1 MEGLAPPTPYLSK
14 SQGINIPK
22 LIKKKEFEIISNE
35 KIKYKI
41 IFELLSSN
49 LISNL
54 SITAFP
60 EKSVIKYKKIFTLED
75 IQKVKLFIAFDNLEE
90 CFEEII
96 EGLNMNQNKI
106 IKEKNKINLI
116 ISLRSKKYNEI
127 IFDLDKEEFDI
138 EDKLQK
144 LSIENEKNKAEIKF
158 LNNENNNLKKEISN
172 IKKELDDLKNVRE
185 TIYNKKVFSY
195 IKYPHHSCYLIL
207 VDHNNKNKIYLEY
220 SGWSCNECQK
230 LYDKQIPCFYCPKCD
245 YDLCLECFKNNENKY
260 L

>member
-75 IQKVKLFIAFDNLEE
+75 IQKV
-90 CFEEII
+90 
-96 EGLNMNQNKI
+96 
-106 IKEKNKINLI
+106 
-116 ISLRSKKYNEI
+116 
-127 IFDLDKEEFDI
+127 
-138 EDKLQK
+138 
-144 LSIENEKNKAEIKF
+144 
-158 LNNENNNLKKEISN
+158 
-172 IKKELDDLKNVRE
+172 
-185 TIYNKKVFSY
+185 
-195 IKYPHHSCYLIL
+195 
-207 VDHNNKNKIYLEY
+207 
-220 SGWSCNECQK
+220 
-230 LYDKQIPCFYCPKCD
+230 
-245 YDLCLECFKNNENKY
+245 
-260 L
+260 